1 MSIEQTLHERSES
14 ACELC
19 FAKDD
24 LRIYKVIPDTQQA
37 DKSILVCQTCM
48 EQLQNPATID
58 VNHWRCLNNSM
69 WSAVPAVQ
77 AMAWRIL
84 TSLKHEGW
92 TQDLLDMLNLDDETL
107 TLAKTSGEHNHAVDE
122 ILIHKDSNGTLL
134 AGGDTVV
141 LIKDLDVKGGG
152 FTAKRG
158 TPVRG
163 ISLVDNNAE
172 QIEGR
177 INGQHIVILTKFV
190 KKSG

>member
-1 MSIEQTLHERSES
+1 MSIEQALHERSGS

-24 LRIYKVIPDTQQA
+24 LRTYKVIPDTAQA
-37 DKSILVCQTCM
+37 DKSILICQTCM
-48 EQLQNPATID
+48 EQLQNPATMD

-77 AMAWRIL
+77 AMVWRIL
-84 TSLKHEGW
+84 SELKHEGW
-92 TQDLLDMLNLDDETL
+92 TQDLLDMLHLDDETL
-107 TLAKTSGEHNHAVDE
+107 TWAKTSGTYDNAAEE
-122 ILIHKDSNGTLL
+122 ILVHKDSNGTVLVN
-134 AGGDTVV
+134 GDTVV
-141 LIKDLDVKGGG
+141 LIKDLDVRGGG

-158 TPVRG
+158 TAVRG

-172 QIEGR
+172 QIDGR
-177 INGQHIVILTKFV
+177 VNGQHIVILTKFV